1 MTDQCKYVF
10 FCLRKALVVAAT
22 VLVAGGGLAYF
33 RTSQRRPHRDSSV
46 AQNGNGTEKLS
57 ELDGEK
63 GKDLIAKKKPK
74 RGGIKNVKVLA
85 GLLLQHIG
93 KGGLNEFIALAT
105 ISVSVNILTSSQVAP
120 VP

>member
-1 MTDQCKYVF
+1 M
-10 FCLRKALVVAAT
+10 
-22 VLVAGGGLAYF
+22 LVAGGGLAYF
-33 RTSQRRPHRDSSV
+33 RTSQRRPHRESSV
-46 AQNGNGTEKLS
+46 AQNGNGTS
-57 ELDGEK
+57 EADENK

-105 ISVSVNILTSSQVAP
+105 ISVSFNILLLFHSYTLSWSSNTILCILCRSSKRH
-120 VP
+120 